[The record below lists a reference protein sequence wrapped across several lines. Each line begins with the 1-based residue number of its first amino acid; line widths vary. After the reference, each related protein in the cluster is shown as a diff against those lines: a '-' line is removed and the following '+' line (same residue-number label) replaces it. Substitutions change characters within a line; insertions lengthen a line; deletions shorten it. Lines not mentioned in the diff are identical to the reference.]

1 MVWARVALVSG
12 LLLLAVAFA
21 FGTEKQ
27 HSTSGRDHTCGTA
40 ISASLLVTG
49 TPDQILNPGLGA
61 TTDQRQT
68 AAACAP
74 VIQEARVI
82 VLTTMGAAGL
92 LALAGLASIREQREP
107 DVRRVEPAHV

>member
-27 HSTSGRDHTCGTA
+27 HSTSGTDNCGTA

-49 TPDQILNPGLGA
+49 TPDQILTPGLGA

-92 LALAGLASIREQREP
+92 LALAGLAGILEQRES